1 MHQTSGLPQEI
12 IDRAASLAARPT
24 ATQDLIEAMGRLS
37 SIYQDVEANLNEIDS
52 LLKVRQTK
60 MVFIIQH

>member
-52 LLKVRQTK
+52 LLKVRQTT